1 MRLKF
6 FFSTLALMLALF
18 VAAANAQ
25 QVTSGSEAPK
35 DEPLK
40 VSGRMYLE
48 WYKTLQNQNDS
59 GENKNTF
66 NLTRAYLDFRKKI
79 DATWSTRVTLDI
91 GNDNAEAV
99 SKEDSRYTAYIKF
112 AYLQAQQ
119 DFGFGILTAQFGMI
133 GTPVIGLIDD
143 ASDYRWLN
151 QNYIDAAKMLLFKQ
165 SGVAG
170 GIGQSIDHSADM
182 GLSVSLNVAKMVTVT
197 GAVTNGE
204 GYKKTAEL
212 KYYDDGKAFYGMI
225 TVTPIEGLSLA
236 GFYRQQVTRDQGENA
251 DDNFTRNYGA
261 VAIYN
266 FQGIR
271 VGASFTM
278 ASISTNGTT
287 PGTDALVAEYR
298 IIDAFLMA
306 NLNSLTGMP
315 ILVAGRYA
323 MGSTEYAEGY
333 GTNDGVKADVT
344 IWAFGIGYQFNN
356 SVRMMAYIEDQKA
369 ESSDA
374 ALASVAD
381 WKASNRNF
389 YIKTEA
395 RF

>member
-6 FFSTLALMLALF
+6 FFSTLALMLALC

-25 QVTSGSEAPK
+25 QVTSGSEASK

-59 GENKNTF
+59 GENENTF
-66 NLTRAYLDFRKKI
+66 NITRVYIDFRKKI
-79 DATWSTRVTLDI
+79 DATWSVRTTLDV
-91 GNDNAEAV
+91 GNDSGEA
-99 SKEDSRYTAYIKF
+99 SGAKDSRYLAYIKY

-119 DFGFGILTAQFGMI
+119 DLGFGILTAQFGMV

-151 QNYIDAAKMLLFKQ
+151 QNYIDAAKLLLFKQ
-165 SGVAG
+165 SGVTG
-170 GIGQSIDHSADM
+170 GIGQSIDSSADM
-182 GLSVSLNVAKMVTVT
+182 GLSVSLNVAKMVTIT

-212 KYYDDGKAFYGMI
+212 NFHDDGKAFYGML

-236 GFYRQQVTRDQGENA
+236 GYYRNQVTRDEGENA
-251 DDNFTRNYGA
+251 GDNYSRHYGA
-261 VAIYN
+261 LAIYN

-278 ASISTNGTT
+278 ATISTNGTT
-287 PGTDALVAEYR
+287 PGTDPLVAEYR
-298 IIDAFLMA
+298 LIDAFLMA

-315 ILVAGRYA
+315 ILLAGRYA
-323 MGSTEYAEGY
+323 MGSTEYADGY
-333 GTNDGVKADVT
+333 GANDGVSADVT

-356 SVRMMAYIEDQKA
+356 SVRMMAYVEDQKA
-369 ESSDA
+369 ETSDT
-374 ALASVAD
+374 ALAAVAD

>member
-6 FFSTLALMLALF
+6 FFSTLALMLALC
-18 VAAANAQ
+18 VTAAHAQ
-25 QVTSGSEAPK
+25 QVASGSEAPK

-48 WYKTLQNQNDS
+48 WYKTLQNQTDS

-66 NLTRAYLDFRKKI
+66 NIKRVYLDFRKKI
-79 DATWSTRVTLDI
+79 DAVWSIRATLDV
-91 GNDNAEAV
+91 GNENKEAV
-99 SKEDSRYTAYIKF
+99 SINDSRYTAYIKF
-112 AYLQAQQ
+112 AVLQAQQ
-119 DFGFGILTAQFGMI
+119 DLGFGILTAQFGMI
-133 GTPVIGLIDD
+133 GTPVIGLIDE

-151 QNYIDAAKMLLFKQ
+151 QNYLDAAKMLLLKQ
-165 SGVAG
+165 SGVTG
-170 GIGQSIDHSADM
+170 GIGQSIDFSADM

-204 GYKKTAEL
+204 GYKRTDEL
-212 KYYDDGKAFYGMI
+212 QFHDDGKAFYGMI

-236 GFYRQQVTRDQGENA
+236 GFYRNQITRDNGENA
-251 DDNFTRNYGA
+251 DDNFIRNYGA
-261 VAIYN
+261 VAAYN

-271 VGASFTM
+271 VGASFTL
-278 ASISTNGTT
+278 ATVSTNGTT
-287 PGTDALVAEYR
+287 PGVDARVAEYR

-323 MGSTEYAEGY
+323 MGSTEYADGY
-333 GTNDGVKADVT
+333 GANDGVKADVT
-344 IWAFGIGYQFNN
+344 IWAFGVGYQFNN
-356 SVRMMAYIEDQKA
+356 FVRMMAYVEDQKA
-369 ESSDA
+369 ETSDP
-374 ALASVAD
+374 ALAAAAD

-395 RF
+395 KF

>member
-6 FFSTLALMLALF
+6 FFSTLALMLVLC
-18 VAAANAQ
+18 VAAAHAQ

-40 VSGRMYLE
+40 VSGRMYAE
-48 WYKTLQNQNDS
+48 WLKTLGNKNDS
-59 GENKNTF
+59 GENYNTF
-66 NLTRAYLDFRKKI
+66 NITRVYLDFRKKI
-79 DATWSTRVTLDI
+79 DATWSVRTTLDV

-99 SKEDSRYTAYIKF
+99 SDKDSRYTAYLKF

-119 DFGFGILTAQFGMI
+119 DLGFGILTAQFGMV

-143 ASDYRWLN
+143 TSDYRWLN
-151 QNYIDAAKMLLFKQ
+151 QNYLDAAKMLLFKQ
-165 SGVAG
+165 SGVTG
-170 GIGQSIDHSADM
+170 GIGQSLDSSADM

-204 GYKKTAEL
+204 GYKKTDEL
-212 KYYDDGKAFYGMI
+212 KWHDDGKALYGML

-236 GFYRQQVTRDQGENA
+236 GFYRNQVTRDQGENA
-251 DDNFTRNYGA
+251 DDNYSRYYGA
-261 VAIYN
+261 FAAYN

-271 VGASFTM
+271 VGVSYLLATVS
-278 ASISTNGTT
+278 SNGTT
-287 PGTDALVAEYR
+287 AGTDPLVAKYTLL
-298 IIDAFLMA
+298 DAFLMA
-306 NLNSLTGMP
+306 NLNALTGMP

-323 MGSTEYAEGY
+323 MGSTEYSDGY
-333 GTNDGVKADVT
+333 GANDGVSADVT
-344 IWAFGIGYQFNN
+344 IWAFGVGYQFNN
-356 SVRMMAYIEDQKA
+356 SVRVMAYIEDQKA

-381 WKASNRNF
+381 WKGSNRNF

-395 RF
+395 KF